1 MTLAKRTTASHS
13 KLAAAATC
21 WVQHSGCPQHLGSG
35 NEGRWPIVPILS
47 PWDRVLRVSSWLQ
60 LSADNSAP
68 WCGKCWLWRC
78 SCQKMAAPKLTPSVS
93 MLSSAYV
100 CGLFVVGDQYFG
112 RTQMTT
118 CLLHFSWSPPRWFPS
133 SPAFHAAAPSS
144 KTRSAQVEFTL
155 LTNPKKQKQMRK
167 DFPTRPYS
175 QNQSWEISAAG
186 QENYPSS
193 HLPASQ
199 AKQMHRSSG

>member
-47 PWDRVLRVSSWLQ
+47 PCDRVFCFVVASAFSWQ
-60 LSADNSAP
+60 LCAVVRKMLALEMFMS
-68 WCGKCWLWRC
+68 
-78 SCQKMAAPKLTPSVS
+78 KMAAPKLTPSVS

-100 CGLFVVGDQYFG
+100 CGLFVVGDQFFG

-118 CLLHFSWSPPRWFPS
+118 WLLHSSWSPPRGFPS
-133 SPAFHAAAPSS
+133 SPTFHAAAPSS

-155 LTNPKKQKQMRK
+155 LTNPKKPKQVWK
-167 DFPTRPYS
+167 DFNWTLLTKPVLGDLS
-175 QNQSWEISAAG
+175 SWPGDLPLFTLAC
-186 QENYPSS
+186 QPS
-193 HLPASQ
+193 
-199 AKQMHRSSG
+199 